1 MAEQSTREN
10 ETLPTIL
17 DPTTCVKKGL
27 CTVATGRAVQ
37 THQLYYELHGSLN
50 GAQKM
55 LFVMGLNNSC
65 SGWSNQ
71 VKHFSR
77 KPDHSVLVF
86 DNRGVGNSDA
96 GPLGIY
102 KTSEM
107 AKDTVDLMEYLG
119 WTEERSVH
127 LFGVS
132 MGGMISQELCLLVP
146 KRFKSVSFISTK
158 AGNKFD
164 LPSMNGLYSLTR
176 LLSRTLTEEQSI
188 EMLMNMLFPAEFLA
202 QSTEGGGTKRDE
214 IYESLVQRVRK
225 TRKQPASGVVGQL
238 SAALSHSCPTA
249 SLARIARE
257 LEPAKVL
264 VLTGDLDQLINPLRS
279 IELHQALPNS
289 EYLLIPGAGHAICS
303 QLPEQSNNILE
314 RVMDEGNRAFS

>member
-1 MAEQSTREN
+1 MAEQTSAAN
-10 ETLPTIL
+10 GIVPTIL
-17 DPTTCVKKGL
+17 DPATCAKKGL
-27 CTVATGRAVQ
+27 CTVAQGRAVE
-37 THQLYYELHGSLN
+37 THQLYFELHGALD
-50 GAQKM
+50 GAQKL
-55 LFVMGLNNSC
+55 LFVM
-65 SGWSNQ
+65 

-119 WTEERSVH
+119 WTADRSVH

-164 LPSMNGLYSLTR
+164 LPPLSGLYKLTR
-176 LLSRTLTEEQSI
+176 LLSRTVTEEQSI
-188 EMLMNMLFPAEFLA
+188 EMLMTMLFPAEFLA
-202 QSTEGGGTKRDE
+202 QPTEGGGTKREE
-214 IYESLVQRVRK
+214 IYESLLQRIRR
-225 TRKQPASGVVGQL
+225 TRKQPAAGVAGQL
-238 SAALSHSCPTA
+238 SAALSHSCPAA
-249 SLARIARE
+249 S
-257 LEPAKVL
+257 
-264 VLTGDLDQLINPLRS
+264 LDQLIEPARS
-279 IELHQALPNS
+279 IELHKDLPGS

-303 QLPEQSNNILE
+303 QLPEQSNAILE
-314 RVMDEGNRAFS
+314 RVIDEGNRAFS

>member
-1 MAEQSTREN
+1 MAEQTSAAN
-10 ETLPTIL
+10 GIVPTIL
-17 DPTTCVKKGL
+17 DPATCAKKGL
-27 CTVATGRAVQ
+27 CTVAQGRAVE
-37 THQLYYELHGSLN
+37 THQLYFELHGALD
-50 GAQKM
+50 GAQKL

-65 SGWSNQ
+65 SGWVNQ

-119 WTEERSVH
+119 WTADRSVH

-164 LPSMNGLYSLTR
+164 LPPLSGLYKLTR
-176 LLSRTLTEEQSI
+176 LLSRTVTEEQSI
-188 EMLMNMLFPAEFLA
+188 EMLMTMLFPAEFLA
-202 QSTEGGGTKRDE
+202 QPTEGGGTKREE
-214 IYESLVQRVRK
+214 IYESLLQRIRR
-225 TRKQPASGVVGQL
+225 TRKQPAAGVAGQL
-238 SAALSHSCPTA
+238 SAALSHSCPAA
-249 SLARIARE
+249 SLARIARD
-257 LEPAKVL
+257 LAPAKILVL
-264 VLTGDLDQLINPLRS
+264 VGDQDQLIEPARS
-279 IELHQALPNS
+279 IELHKDLPGS

-303 QLPEQSNNILE
+303 QLPEQSNAILE
-314 RVMDEGNRAFS
+314 RVIDEGNRAFS